1 MTLQNQ
7 TPVLTVENYSLDYTL
22 EGGGTLPVLREIAFQ
37 VMSGEVLGLV
47 GESGSGKTTLGWAI
61 MRWLANNA
69 RELSGDITLQG
80 QSLLT
85 VPAPQLAA
93 LRGAKLGMIFQDPS
107 ASLNPTLTLGEQVTE
122 VLRRHRGLSAREAQ
136 ALGETLLND
145 VELKNPAQMMKRYP
159 HQVSGGEKQ
168 RIMIATA
175 FACQPACLIFDE
187 PTTALDVISSAQI
200 LDLYARLREET
211 GVASLYISHDLAL
224 VSKVAHR
231 VCVLE
236 RGRIVESAD
245 CRTLFNAPRHD
256 YTRKLIEAVP
266 NPQQRLLHDAAG
278 SQPLLSLHDLTI
290 DYGHAGVLD
299 RLMKRPPNITRAA
312 NAVSL
317 TVHQGEILG
326 VVGESGSGKSS
337 LARAISGLV
346 PFNGAIDFCG
356 FTIHDRAQMDKDYRR
371 RVQMIFQHPDASLNP
386 RMTIGD
392 IIARPLRLYGLPEGE
407 SEAQAVARLLEEVR
421 LPANFAFRYPHA
433 LSGGQKQ
440 RVAIARAFACPPEL
454 VICDEITAALDVS
467 VQATIIELLLELRR
481 RYHTAYLFITHD
493 LSLIRQ
499 IAHRV
504 AVMYRGDVVDV
515 VPGDRMLQQAQHPY
529 TRALLEAVHVPESHP
544 SVA

>member
-1 MTLQNQ
+1 MRDNLA
-7 TPVLTVENYSLDYTL
+7 PVLSVENYSLDYAL
-22 EGGGTLPVLREIAFQ
+22 QNGESLPVLRDITLE
-37 VMSGEVLGLV
+37 VMPGEVLGLV

-69 RELSGDITLQG
+69 QEKWGDIRLNG
-80 QSLLT
+80 DSLLT
-85 VPAPQLAA
+85 LPAPKLMA

-122 VLRRHRGLSAREAQ
+122 VLRRHRGLTAREAQ
-136 ALGETLLND
+136 ELGESLLHD
-145 VELKNPAQMMKRYP
+145 VELKHPARMMRRYP

-168 RIMIATA
+168 RILIATA
-175 FACQPACLIFDE
+175 FACQPDCMIFDE

-200 LDLYARLREET
+200 LDLYERLREET

-224 VSKVAHR
+224 VAKVADR

-236 RGRIVESAD
+236 QGRIVEQADTHSLFSAPQ
-245 CRTLFNAPRHD
+245 NN
-256 YTRKLIEAVP
+256 YTRKLINAVP
-266 NPQQRLLHDAAG
+266 NPQQRLVQDAAG
-278 SQPLLSLHDLTI
+278 SQPLLTLDNLTI
-290 DYGHAGVLD
+290 DYGHQGFVD
-299 RLMKRPPNITRAA
+299 RLLKREANTTRAA

-337 LARAISGLV
+337 LGKAITGLV
-346 PFNGAIDFCG
+346 PFSGAIDFCG
-356 FTIHDRAQMDKDYRR
+356 YALQGRAQMDKEYRR

-386 RMTIGD
+386 RMTIGE
-392 IIARPLRLYGLPEGE
+392 IIARPLRLYGLPPGE
-407 SEAQAVARLLEEVR
+407 TEAQAVARLLEEVR
-421 LPANFAFRYPHA
+421 LPAEFASRYPHA

-440 RVAIARAFACPPEL
+440 RVAIARAFANPPDL

-481 RYHTAYLFITHD
+481 RYGTAYLFITHD
-493 LSLIRQ
+493 LNLIRQ

-504 AVMYRGDVVDV
+504 AVMYRGDVVEV
-515 VPGDRMLQQAQHPY
+515 LPGENMTALAQHPY
-529 TRALLEAVHVPESHP
+529 TRALLEAVHVPDLSQ